1 MPKISISQMARK
13 GIAVCTSP
21 SLSWDNKYRVILYD
35 AKLLSKLIKQH
46 KELEAAERKH
56 SYKRGAERFKVAAL
70 IYGELEAND
79 VEYHKTDGELF
90 CHAEICNSKARDG
103 YGPVMYEIMMAT
115 CGKPLSPDCTLSE
128 RAKAVW
134 RKFHERPDVKNVQRI
149 RAGSYW
155 SRLEAYHFCYELR
168 RKLRFEGLKKN
179 HEKVLKL
186 AGSAR
191 RQKQFVL
198 RTLDSSAAAF
208 HE

>member
-1 MPKISISQMARK
+1 MPKISISQMARQ

-21 SLSWDNKYRVILYD
+21 ALSRDSKYRVILYD
-35 AKLLSKLIKQH
+35 AKLLSKLIERH

-56 SYKRGAERFKVAAL
+56 SYKRGAESFKVSAL
-70 IYGELEAND
+70 IYGELEAD
-79 VEYHKTDGELF
+79 DIEHIKADGELF
-90 CHAEICNSKARDG
+90 SYAEICRSKARDG

-115 CGKPLSPDCTLSE
+115 CGRPLSPDCMLSG

-134 RKFHERPDVKNVQRI
+134 RKFHERPDVENVQRI
-149 RAGSYW
+149 RAGRYW
-155 SRLEAYHFCYELR
+155 SGPEAYHFCYRLR

-186 AGSAR
+186 AGNAR

-198 RTLDSSAAAF
+198 KTLYSSTEAF
-208 HE
+208 YE